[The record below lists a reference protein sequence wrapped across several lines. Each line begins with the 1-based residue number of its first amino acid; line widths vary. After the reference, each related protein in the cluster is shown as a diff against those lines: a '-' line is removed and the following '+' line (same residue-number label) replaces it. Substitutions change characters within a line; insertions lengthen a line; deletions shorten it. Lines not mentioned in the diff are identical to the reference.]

1 MIRLPFVEALA
12 VDSTVLETWGACPR
26 RGGLPW
32 GVTTAGAAAWHV
44 VKALGMW
51 KTTPTAEERAARVR
65 IAIDLITDL
74 RGRGLPWCAVARE
87 LRK

>member
-1 MIRLPFVEALA
+1 M
-12 VDSTVLETWGACPR
+12 
-26 RGGLPW
+26 
-32 GVTTAGAAAWHV
+32 TTAGAAAWRV

-51 KTTPTAEERAARVR
+51 KATTTAEERAARVR
-65 IAIDLITDL
+65 VAMDLITSL